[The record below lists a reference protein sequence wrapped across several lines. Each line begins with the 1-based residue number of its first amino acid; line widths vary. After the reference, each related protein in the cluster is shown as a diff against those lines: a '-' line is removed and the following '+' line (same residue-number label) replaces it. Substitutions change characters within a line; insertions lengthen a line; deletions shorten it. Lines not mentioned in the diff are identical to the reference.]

1 MPENQWSGSLGAATV
16 LPDHVVEPRACRC
29 TPCETSRALIS
40 SRVAPLRRASF
51 CCGFSHWNGCIPVL
65 ENWVV
70 VPTCLP
76 VVLRRCH
83 VCPSGRFRA
92 NGKFRV
98 NANHKLL
105 DAWLLVRC
113 VACGDTAKLT
123 ILERVNV
130 RSVRP
135 RLLVRLHENDPALAA
150 ELLADP
156 VVLRRNRVALD
167 WEGAWRL
174 STGAPCHQDF
184 RDVSV
189 RFAARIPVRP
199 VRLIAEGCGL
209 SRAEVERLIGEG
221 KVVSAVRLRGKV
233 SGGFTFTLKR

>member
-1 MPENQWSGSLGAATV
+1 M
-16 LPDHVVEPRACRC
+16 
-29 TPCETSRALIS
+29 
-40 SRVAPLRRASF
+40 
-51 CCGFSHWNGCIPVL
+51 L

-83 VCPSGRFRA
+83 SCPSGRFRA

-105 DAWLLVRC
+105 DVWLLVRC

-130 RSVRP
+130 RSVRAG
-135 RLLVRLHENDPALAA
+135 LLDRLHANDLGLAA
-150 ELLADP
+150 ELLQDP
-156 VVLRRNRVALD
+156 AVLRRNHVSLD

-174 STGAPCHQDF
+174 ETGSACHGDF

-189 RFAARIPVRP
+189 RFEVRIPLRP

-209 SRAEVERLIGEG
+209 SRGEVERLIEEG
-221 KVVSAVRLRGKV
+221 KVVSVVRLRGKV
-233 SGGFTFTLKR
+233 SGDFTFTLKR